1 MAHLKPHLPTK
12 ICPVCKRQFVWRKK
26 WRRAWPGVIYCSERC
41 RGAKEPLKNYLTRP
55 SVVEF
60 GK

>member
-55 SVVEF
+55 SV
-60 GK
+60 